1 MISPQNWHSDE
12 NTWIKYLIDIKISRD
27 CEHLIN
33 YLTATSVRAE
43 HLAPVR
49 DTETRTNPAP
59 EGREGRRRET
69 AFGVKI
75 KKSKEIRSP
84 AALTFSGG

>member
-1 MISPQNWHSDE
+1 M
-12 NTWIKYLIDIKISRD
+12 T
-27 CEHLIN
+27 EHV
-33 YLTATSVRAE
+33 S
-43 HLAPVR
+43 PVR
-49 DTETRTNPAP
+49 DTEAARTKTAP
-59 EGREGRRRET
+59 EGKEVCWRET